1 MSSPLLQTLRKA
13 SALTIAL
20 ALCACTG
27 AGAQTNLYRAL
38 GGEPSISRITEL
50 FILEIDNDA
59 RVIHYFEV
67 SNVQRFRE
75 KFSEH
80 LCVISDGPCEY
91 TGDTMVDT
99 HVGMHVTEGDFNAI
113 VEDLIA
119 AMNKAGVNLAAQ
131 NRLLERLAALR
142 GEIIYL

>member
-1 MSSPLLQTLRKA
+1 MISSFMHCLRKA
-13 SALTIAL
+13 SSLGMIL
-20 ALCACTG
+20 SLSACTG
-27 AGAQTNLYRAL
+27 AATQTDLYTAL
-38 GGEPSISRITEL
+38 GAEPGISRITEL
-50 FILEIDNDA
+50 FILEIAKDA
-59 RVIHYFEV
+59 RVIRYFEV

-80 LCVISDGPCEY
+80 LCAISDGPCEY

-99 HVGMHVTEGDFNAI
+99 HVGMNVTEGDFNAI

-119 AMNKAGVNLAAQ
+119 AMDKAGVDLAVQ